1 MLERQS
7 ISERQTR
14 ALGRALGRLCRA
26 GDVVAVL
33 GPLGAG
39 KTRFVQ
45 GLALGLGVAR
55 PRDVVSPTF
64 TLIDEHPGR
73 LTLWHAD
80 LYRVEREEDLEQIG
94 LREML
99 PSDGVTAIEWLD
111 RFPAWFPRDYLEVR
125 LAIGKGTRRGV
136 TAKAHGRRSALL
148 LGDWLECAMA
158 GRLRRRPRPRR
169 GRSVSRKPA
178 RSRG

>member
-1 MLERQS
+1 MFERLS

-14 ALGRALGRLCRA
+14 ALGRALGRRCRA

-45 GLALGLGVAR
+45 GLARGLGVER

-80 LYRVEREEDLEQIG
+80 LYRLEREEDLEQIG
-94 LREML
+94 LSEILRG
-99 PSDGVTAIEWLD
+99 DGVTAIEWLD
-111 RFPAWFPRDYLEVR
+111 RFPAWFPRDYLAVR
-125 LAIGKGTRRGV
+125 LGIGRGTLRRV
-136 TAKAHGRRSALL
+136 CAEAHGPRSLELL
-148 LGDWLECAMA
+148 ARWLDPT
-158 GRLRRRPRPRR
+158 PRT
-169 GRSVSRKPA
+169 
-178 RSRG
+178 

>member
-1 MLERQS
+1 MNERLS
-7 ISERQTR
+7 LSERQTR
-14 ALGRALGRLCRA
+14 ALGRGLGLCCRA

-45 GLALGLGVAR
+45 GLARGLGVER

-80 LYRVEREEDLEQIG
+80 LYRIDREEDLGRIG
-94 LREML
+94 LREIL
-99 PSDGVTAIEWLD
+99 PGDGVTAVEWLD
-111 RFPAWFPRDYLEVR
+111 RFPAMMPRDFLEVR
-125 LAIGKGTRRGV
+125 LTIGRASRRGIQA
-136 TAKAHGRRSALL
+136 TAHGPRSQELL
-148 LGDWLECAMA
+148 AAWLAP
-158 GRLRRRPRPRR
+158 RRPARPRR
-169 GRSVSRKPA
+169 KPGRTPL
-178 RSRG
+178 

>member
-1 MLERQS
+1 MLERLS

-45 GLALGLGVAR
+45 GLAAGLGVER
-55 PRDVVSPTF
+55 IRDVVSPTF

-80 LYRVEREEDLEQIG
+80 LYRVDREEDLEQIG
-94 LREML
+94 LREIL
-99 PSDGVTAIEWLD
+99 PGDGVTAVEWLD
-111 RFPAWFPRDYLEVR
+111 RFPALFPRDYLEVR
-125 LAIGKGTRRGV
+125 LAIGKGTRRRL
-136 TAKAHGRRSALL
+136 TARAHGRRALALL
-148 LGDWLECAMA
+148 DAWM
-158 GRLRRRPRPRR
+158 GR
-169 GRSVSRKPA
+169 PA
-178 RSRG
+178 RGHAPRHRPSPSRRA